1 MLGIEELKN
10 RIVPIISQYPVD
22 KVSVFGSCARKQM
35 NKNSDIDILISFSI
49 PIGMFKFIEIK
60 QVLEENLK
68 HKIDLITFN
77 SLNESDI
84 KDAVLMEAIEIY
96 DKRH

>member
-1 MLGIEELKN
+1 MLGIEELKKT
-10 RIVPIISQYPVD
+10 IVPIVSQYPVD
-22 KVSVFGSCARKQM
+22 KVSIFGSCARKQM
-35 NKNSDIDILISFSI
+35 NENSDIDILISFSI

-60 QVLEENLK
+60 QVLEEKLK

-84 KDAVLMEAIEIY
+84 KDTVLMEAIEIY